1 MNLCKL
7 SAVDCYRFAHKCL
20 DQLFSREEQ
29 SISLVEPVTS
39 DFAALDGEKIK
50 ILKSKL
56 KFLMGYS
63 IININNLIFRC
74 SESKI

>member
-1 MNLCKL
+1 MNLCEL

-20 DQLFSREEQ
+20 DQLFTREEQ

-56 KFLMGYS
+56 NFLM
-63 IININNLIFRC
+63 IIELINY
-74 SESKI
+74 KYK